1 MKEWIRKHWWKL
13 VLVAGFFIIGI
24 PLLINW
30 LYKQPARIDFFRMG
44 WNVDAVLTY
53 YGSIIAAV
61 ATVLGVFLSVKYA
74 QENYREDERNRQL
87 PFMALSFLR
96 RESKFHLFDMTNTEG
111 KNSEDEEEY
120 YYEFK
125 LRKIYIIITKSEIIY
140 KKRLSKDQNDLLMKN
155 GYKTVKEGNRIS
167 LVPKDFVSM
176 PMELENVGNG
186 PAIDVRVSLYKDKE
200 RIRAVSLDTLKNG
213 DTIYIHIFSEENVK
227 SILGKY
233 ILEVIYKDILSNA
246 YTQKYPVTI
255 AKNNNRVESY
265 IAFSAEQE
273 MRKNVEIRSHA
284 EESSCENNTIQ
295 KNTEIEKNNDD

>member
-30 LYKQPARIDFFRMG
+30 LYKQPAGIDFFRMG

-96 RESKFHLFDMTNTEG
+96 RESKFHLFDMTNTDVG
-111 KNSEDEEEY
+111 DSEDEDEY

-140 KKRLSKDQNDLLMKN
+140 KKRLSKDQNELLLKN
-155 GYKTVKEGNRIS
+155 GCKTVKDGNKVS
-167 LVPKDFVSM
+167 LVQRDLVSM

-186 PAIDVRVSLYKDKE
+186 PAIDVRISLYNDKE
-200 RIRAVSLDTLKNG
+200 KIRAVSLDTLKNG
-213 DTIYIHIFSEENVK
+213 DTIYLHIYSEEKAEN
-227 SILGKY
+227 ILGKY
-233 ILEVIYKDILSNA
+233 TLEVIYKDILSNA

-273 MRKNVEIRSHA
+273 MRKNVGIRSHA
-284 EESSCENNTIQ
+284 EEISSKNNTIQ
-295 KNTEIEKNNDD
+295 NNTEQEKEER